1 MEGGVTGKSHSSARE
16 QALAALLRLPPLSAV
31 AIQLQRLAGDNLE
44 LAEVAEMITADAAL
58 SADVL
63 RLVNSSLFGIRRPA
77 SGILHAVALLGLN
90 RVMTLVVTA
99 AIRSYASPAHGT
111 AALKRCWRHN
121 LGCGL
126 ICEKLANAV
135 DLDPDVGY
143 TAGLLHDIGRCGM
156 LGVWTAE
163 YGKLLDTS
171 AAEPQALLA
180 AEETELGIAHTAA
193 GAFLLE
199 TWHLPETLIEVAR
212 SHHDPP
218 APDVTD
224 YTGLAHCA
232 CALADQFGFC
242 VTGAPVD
249 ADHKIEVPQPWRGLV
264 DGLPENFALT
274 IGERI
279 NALEVHLLPGG

>member
-1 MEGGVTGKSHSSARE
+1 MDGGVTDKSHSSAHE
-16 QALAALLRLPPLSAV
+16 QAIAALLRLPPLSAV
-31 AIQLQRLAGDNLE
+31 AVQVQLLAGETLE

-63 RLVNSSLFGIRRPA
+63 RLVNSSLFGMRRPA
-77 SGILHAVALLGLN
+77 TGILHAVALLGLN

-99 AIRSYASPAHGT
+99 ALRSYASPAHGT

-126 ICEKLANAV
+126 ICEKLANTV
-135 DLDPDVGY
+135 DLDPDVAY

-156 LGVWTAE
+156 LGVWTAH
-163 YGKLLDTS
+163 YGNLLDT
-171 AAEPQALLA
+171 AAPDPQALLA
-180 AEETELGIAHTAA
+180 SEEEELGITHTAA

-212 SHHDPP
+212 RHHDPP

-224 YTGLAHCA
+224 YIGLAHCA
-232 CALADQFGFC
+232 CALADQFGFG
-242 VTGAPVD
+242 VTGAPGDVEGKVD
-249 ADHKIEVPQPWRGLV
+249 VPQPWRGLV
-264 DGLPENFALT
+264 DGLPEDFGFTVA
-274 IGERI
+274 ERI
-279 NALEVHLLPGG
+279 NALELHLLPG